1 MNNVE
6 NLKDLII
13 YQSQNNENI
22 SVEVLY
28 NDEDFWLTQ
37 KSMAELFNVE
47 VNTINYHLKEIFK
60 SKELDEE
67 TVIQKIR
74 ITANDG
80 KKYNTNFYSL
90 DAIIAVGYRV
100 NSKEATDFRIWAT
113 KTLKEY
119 IKKGFVLNSEL
130 LKNGPKFGKDYF
142 DELLVK
148 IKEIRASE
156 RRFYQKIT
164 DIFKECSYDYDKNS
178 EVTGEFYKNVQNKLH
193 FAITGMT
200 APEIIYNRVDSNKK
214 NMGLT
219 TWKNAPDGKIL
230 ETDVTVAKNYLDK
243 EEIEE
248 LNNLV
253 SMYLDYA
260 ERQVKL
266 GKIISMKEWKDKLE
280 VFLKINEY
288 NILEDNGKIK
298 REIANKLALDEY
310 KKYRVVQDEKYI
322 SDFDELLIESKDIKN
337 NEIELAREEERI
349 TKLKAIELFETKK
362 LEEFEVGTF
371 QGLAQIHKYLFEEIY
386 EFAGIVRTENIS
398 KNNFRFASSMYLEDA
413 LKNIDKMP
421 QSNFDEIIEKYI
433 EMNIAHP
440 FREGNG
446 RSTRIW
452 LDMILKKEIGK
463 VIDWSKINKEDYLL
477 AMEKSPIKDTELK
490 FLLKEALTEKV
501 YDREV
506 YMKGIDAS
514 YRYEGYNV
522 YRAEDLKNN

>member
-1 MNNVE
+1 MNNIE

-28 NDEDFWLTQ
+28 NEEDFWLTQ
-37 KSMAELFNVE
+37 KSMSKLFNVAE
-47 VNTINYHLKEIFK
+47 NNITYHLQNIFK
-60 SKELDEE
+60 TEELEQE
-67 TVIQKIR
+67 AVTQKIR
-74 ITANDG
+74 VTASDG

-119 IKKGFVLNSEL
+119 IKKGFVVNSEM

-164 DIFKECSYDYDKNS
+164 DIYKECSFDYDKTS
-178 EVTGEFYKNVQNKLH
+178 EITQEFYKNVQNKLH

-200 APEIIYNRVDSNKK
+200 APEIIYNRVDSKK
-214 NMGLT
+214 ENMGLT

-230 ETDVTVAKNYLDK
+230 ETDVTIAKNYLLQ
-243 EEIEE
+243 EEITE

-266 GKIISMKEWKDKLE
+266 GKIISMKEWKEKLE

-288 NILEDNGKIK
+288 NILKDNGKIK
-298 REIANKLALDEY
+298 REIADKLALDEY
-310 KKYRVVQDEKYI
+310 KKYRVIQDKNYI
-322 SDFDELLIESKDIKN
+322 SDFDELVI
-337 NEIELAREEERI
+337 
-349 TKLKAIELFETKK
+349 ETK
-362 LEEFEVGTF
+362 
-371 QGLAQIHKYLFEEIY
+371 
-386 EFAGIVRTENIS
+386 N
-398 KNNFRFASSMYLEDA
+398 
-413 LKNIDKMP
+413 LKN
-421 QSNFDEIIEKYI
+421 
-433 EMNIAHP
+433 
-440 FREGNG
+440 
-446 RSTRIW
+446 T
-452 LDMILKKEIGK
+452 
-463 VIDWSKINKEDYLL
+463 
-477 AMEKSPIKDTELK
+477 
-490 FLLKEALTEKV
+490 
-501 YDREV
+501 
-506 YMKGIDAS
+506 
-514 YRYEGYNV
+514 
-522 YRAEDLKNN
+522 

>member
-1 MNNVE
+1 MNNIK

-28 NDEDFWLTQ
+28 NEEDFWLTQ
-37 KSMAELFNVE
+37 KSMSKLFNVVE
-47 VNTINYHLKEIFK
+47 NNITYHLQNIFK
-60 SKELDEE
+60 TEELEQE
-67 TVIQKIR
+67 AVTQKIR
-74 ITANDG
+74 VTASDG

-119 IKKGFVLNSEL
+119 IKKGFVVNSEM

-164 DIFKECSYDYDKNS
+164 DIYKECSFDYDKTS
-178 EVTGEFYKNVQNKLH
+178 ETTQEFYKNVQNKLH

-200 APEIIYNRVDSNKK
+200 APEIIYNRVDSKK
-214 NMGLT
+214 ENMGLT

-230 ETDVTVAKNYLDK
+230 ETDVTIAKNYLSQ
-243 EEIEE
+243 EEITE

-266 GKIISMKEWKDKLE
+266 GKIISMKEWKEKLE

-288 NILEDNGKIK
+288 NILKDNGKIK
-298 REIANKLALDEY
+298 REIADKLALDEY
-310 KKYRVVQDEKYI
+310 KKYRVIQDQNYI
-322 SDFDELLIESKDIKN
+322 SDFDELVI
-337 NEIELAREEERI
+337 
-349 TKLKAIELFETKK
+349 ETK
-362 LEEFEVGTF
+362 
-371 QGLAQIHKYLFEEIY
+371 
-386 EFAGIVRTENIS
+386 N
-398 KNNFRFASSMYLEDA
+398 
-413 LKNIDKMP
+413 LKN
-421 QSNFDEIIEKYI
+421 
-433 EMNIAHP
+433 
-440 FREGNG
+440 
-446 RSTRIW
+446 T
-452 LDMILKKEIGK
+452 
-463 VIDWSKINKEDYLL
+463 
-477 AMEKSPIKDTELK
+477 
-490 FLLKEALTEKV
+490 
-501 YDREV
+501 
-506 YMKGIDAS
+506 
-514 YRYEGYNV
+514 
-522 YRAEDLKNN
+522 

>member
-1 MNNVE
+1 MNNIE

-28 NDEDFWLTQ
+28 NEEDFWLTQ
-37 KSMAELFNVE
+37 KSMAKLFNVAE
-47 VNTINYHLKEIFK
+47 NNITYHLRNIFK
-60 SKELDEE
+60 TGELEQE
-67 TVIQKIR
+67 AVTQKIR
-74 ITANDG
+74 VTASDG

-119 IKKGFVLNSEL
+119 IKKGFVVNSEM

-164 DIFKECSYDYDKNS
+164 DIYKECSFDYDKTS
-178 EVTGEFYKNVQNKLH
+178 ETTQEFYKNVQNKLH

-200 APEIIYNRVDSNKK
+200 APEIIYNRVDSKK
-214 NMGLT
+214 ENMGLT

-230 ETDVTVAKNYLDK
+230 ETDVTIAKNYLSQ
-243 EEIEE
+243 EEITE

-266 GKIISMKEWKDKLE
+266 GKIISMKEWKEKLE

-288 NILEDNGKIK
+288 NILKDNGKIK
-298 REIANKLALDEY
+298 REIADKLALDEY
-310 KKYRVVQDEKYI
+310 KKYRVIQDKNYI
-322 SDFDELLIESKDIKN
+322 SDFDELVI
-337 NEIELAREEERI
+337 
-349 TKLKAIELFETKK
+349 ETK
-362 LEEFEVGTF
+362 
-371 QGLAQIHKYLFEEIY
+371 
-386 EFAGIVRTENIS
+386 N
-398 KNNFRFASSMYLEDA
+398 
-413 LKNIDKMP
+413 LKN
-421 QSNFDEIIEKYI
+421 
-433 EMNIAHP
+433 
-440 FREGNG
+440 
-446 RSTRIW
+446 T
-452 LDMILKKEIGK
+452 
-463 VIDWSKINKEDYLL
+463 
-477 AMEKSPIKDTELK
+477 
-490 FLLKEALTEKV
+490 
-501 YDREV
+501 
-506 YMKGIDAS
+506 
-514 YRYEGYNV
+514 
-522 YRAEDLKNN
+522 